1 MEDINDHDD
10 VCGDA
15 STIRTRLSKQD
26 KVEAVVETLKQ
37 LRWSFEELVE
47 AWVGIDGA
55 DFCLPRMRRYYR
67 QKDRRAA
74 FSRSL
79 QVLKSH
85 DICQEESI
93 ASRCALE
100 LDTLV
105 SKSPF
110 SKYEL
115 SMNLDQLDF
124 AQAVK
129 TIEDTAPTWH
139 GILQQLLGNTHQKQP
154 SYSSFGRWEAVHRR
168 MFTITSMV
176 CFSRTRK
183 NSNILSS
190 CLDVYLLGS
199 GVHRRVIETLHGL
212 GLCHSYHNA
221 NDLMSKVAKHA
232 AVSSSLELQN
242 GSAAITNS

>member
-1 MEDINDHDD
+1 MEDINDHNDD
-10 VCGDA
+10 CGDA
-15 STIRTRLSKQD
+15 STTHTRLSKKD
-26 KVEAVVETLKQ
+26 KVEAVVETLKHF
-37 LRWSFEELVE
+37 RWSFEELVE
-47 AWVGIDGA
+47 ARVGVDGTY
-55 DFCLPRMRRYYR
+55 FCLPRMRRYYG

-85 DICQEESI
+85 NICQEESV

-100 LDTLV
+100 LETLV

-110 SKYEL
+110 SRYEL

-129 TIEDTAPTWH
+129 TIDGTAPTWH
-139 GILQQLLGNTHQKQP
+139 GILEQLFGNTRQKKP
-154 SYSSFGRWEAVHRR
+154 SYSYFSRWEAVHRR

-183 NSNILSS
+183 NSNTLSS
-190 CLDVYLLGS
+190 CLDNYLLGS
-199 GVHRRVIETLHGL
+199 GVHRRMIETLHGL
-212 GLCHSYHNA
+212 GLCHSNHHA
-221 NDLMSKVAKHA
+221 NGLMSKLAKHA
-232 AVSSSLELQN
+232 VVSSSSELQN
-242 GSAAITNS
+242 GSAATTNP